1 MLLYVSV
8 VHLRI
13 SGESGVGQHPP
24 ERSLQTLSLKAI
36 VTAFEISSCR
46 STVVSHTDQKVSN
59 IKTCFV
65 RGAQINGENVSTAT
79 HSHTVQLIRSSGNA
93 ICLKIITPRRR
104 RLDRLRAPERAVVV
118 SRDARQPLT
127 ATDNERTVNKT
138 SSCVAGHSGESGGHG
153 HLPTAR
159 SMPDLTA
166 AVSHDQQRN
175 DDDRRPTAAA
185 NAKVQTSSSVD
196 YRDRVLYE
204 LTNQL
209 RPLPAVRQPLSVNG
223 STDNDGTTSESR
235 KSGDETSSAQR
246 RPVPPPRGPSLSS
259 RPHGSTPAV
268 ASQAMS
274 TGSEFKELLVVSGQT
289 RTSSPGDGHG
299 RESRTDSTSTPAA
312 RSVISGEHLV
322 LPSQLKKVHRSATDQ
337 HASKQVGDDDIKNR
351 TGLQPSSL
359 GGAVAS
365 TSHHA
370 VVEHRSPAPK
380 RPAPPPPTTT
390 PVSNGE
396 VNFLVMAE
404 QARRQYIMSKLTTGT
419 LTQNEHLATDSVG
432 LSKAVNGS
440 ATSFQTNGRS
450 HEFSHTADEKST
462 EQQHMPKERHLQTI
476 QSSQANEKGLSDS
489 RTVTVNGSSQAES
502 VGGSVRQ
509 PCESVD
515 TLATG
520 PPPAIPPKRRQRHSS
535 RVEIHNSNETSNTVG
550 RVMSTVDDRGTD
562 GGQTSTHELADTQ
575 LSENTIVSVTRD
587 SSVAQDSSEQRRRS
601 NAKLTRGKNVVVRR
615 SGLSRPAAEDG
626 LTVNGISSH
635 RSRDDAEQTQQQQQV
650 MSSVEEVGILPPPP
664 DFAD

>member
-1 MLLYVSV
+1 MV
-8 VHLRI
+8 
-13 SGESGVGQHPP
+13 
-24 ERSLQTLSLKAI
+24 
-36 VTAFEISSCR
+36 
-46 STVVSHTDQKVSN
+46 N
-59 IKTCFV
+59 
-65 RGAQINGENVSTAT
+65 
-79 HSHTVQLIRSSGNA
+79 
-93 ICLKIITPRRR
+93 
-104 RLDRLRAPERAVVV
+104 
-118 SRDARQPLT
+118 RDARSQPLT
-127 ATDNERTVNKT
+127 ATDKERSVNKT
-138 SSCVAGHSGESGGHG
+138 SSCVAGHSGATVSG

-159 SMPDLTA
+159 SLPDLTA

-185 NAKVQTSSSVD
+185 NAKIQTSSSVD
-196 YRDRVLYE
+196 CRDRVLYE

-209 RPLPAVRQPLSVNG
+209 RPLPVVRQPLSVNG

-268 ASQAMS
+268 ASRAMS

-299 RESRTDSTSTPAA
+299 LESRTDSPSTPAA
-312 RSVISGEHLV
+312 RSVVSGEHLV
-322 LPSQLKKVHRSATDQ
+322 LPSQLKKVHRSPTNQ
-337 HASKQVGDDDIKNR
+337 RASKQVGDDDTKNR
-351 TGLQPSSL
+351 TGLLPSSL
-359 GGAVAS
+359 GGVAAS

-370 VVEHRSPAPK
+370 VVEHRSPATK

-390 PVSNGE
+390 PASNGE

-419 LTQNEHLATDSVG
+419 LTQNEHPATESIG

-440 ATSFQTNGRS
+440 ATSFPTNGRS

-476 QSSQANEKGLSDS
+476 QSSQANEKDLSDS
-489 RTVTVNGSSQAES
+489 RTVTVNGSSQVES
-502 VGGSVRQ
+502 VGGRVRQ

-575 LSENTIVSVTRD
+575 LSENSIVSVTRD
-587 SSVAQDSSEQRRRS
+587 SPVALDSGEQRRRS

-615 SGLSRPAAEDG
+615 SGLSRPAAEDC
-626 LTVNGISSH
+626 LTANGISSH
-635 RSRDDAEQTQQQQQV
+635 RSRGDAEQTQKQHQV
-650 MSSVEEVGILPPPP
+650 MSSVEEVGILPPPQ